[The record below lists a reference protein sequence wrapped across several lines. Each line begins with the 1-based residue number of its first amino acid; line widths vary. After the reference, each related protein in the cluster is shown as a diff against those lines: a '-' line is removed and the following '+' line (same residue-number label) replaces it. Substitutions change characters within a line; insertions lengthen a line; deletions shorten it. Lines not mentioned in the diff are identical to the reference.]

1 MTTELTVTL
10 TQLKCIAD
18 RLAVDPG
25 VRGMDV
31 LSNLVEALPE
41 NGGLGKGIAQHAHA
55 ATK

>member
-55 ATK
+55 ATQ

>member
-25 VRGMDV
+25 VRGKDV
-31 LSNLVEALPE
+31 LIKLVEVLPE
-41 NGGLGKGIAQHAHA
+41 NGGLAKGIAQHAHA